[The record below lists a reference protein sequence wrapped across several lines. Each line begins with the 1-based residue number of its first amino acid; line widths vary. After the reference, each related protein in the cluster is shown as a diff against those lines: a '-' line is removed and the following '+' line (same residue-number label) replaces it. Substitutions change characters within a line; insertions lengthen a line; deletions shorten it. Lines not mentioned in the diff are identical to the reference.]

1 MLQSVNVISDV
12 VCPWCFIG
20 KRHLEAALAEYRKR
34 HPEQAPAV
42 HWHAFQLNPDLPR
55 SGADRKTY
63 LERKFG
69 GPQRA
74 AEIYARVSQAGQ
86 RAGLDFQF
94 DRILMQPNT
103 VQAHRLIARAADDG
117 TQDAMVEALFRA
129 YFLDG
134 RNLTDDAVLAEL
146 AEGAGLDRDA
156 AVAFLASDALTDRVA
171 DDAALAQRIG
181 VQGVPFFIF
190 DGRLACSGAQPPE
203 VLVEAMEEAAA
214 MPAEA

>member
-20 KRHLEAALAEYRKR
+20 KRHLEAALAEYRRR
-34 HPEQAPAV
+34 HPEQAPSV
-42 HWHAFQLNPDLPR
+42 HWHAYQLNPDLPGG
-55 SGADRKTY
+55 GADRRTY

-74 AEIYARVSQAGQ
+74 AEIYAHVAQAGQ

-103 VQAHRLIARAADDG
+103 TQAHRLIARAADEG

-134 RNLTDDAVLAEL
+134 RNLTDDTVLADL
-146 AEGAGLDRDA
+146 AEEAGLDRDA
-156 AVAFLASDALTDRVA
+156 ASAFLASDALTDRVT

-190 DGRLACSGAQPPE
+190 NQRLACSGAQPPE

>member
-1 MLQSVNVISDV
+1 MLQTVDVISDV

-20 KRHLEAALAEYRKR
+20 KRHLASALDEYRRR

-55 SGADRKTY
+55 AGADRKSY

-74 AEIYARVSQAGQ
+74 AEIYARVAQAGQ
-86 RAGLDFQF
+86 RAGIDFRF
-94 DRILMQPNT
+94 DRILRQPNT
-103 VQAHRLIARAADDG
+103 SHAHRLIAHAAEHG
-117 TQDAMVEALFRA
+117 VQDALVDALFDA
-129 YFLDG
+129 YFLEG
-134 RNLTDDAVLAEL
+134 RDLTDDAVLA
-146 AEGAGLDRDA
+146 AVAARAGLDADA
-156 AVAFLASDALTDRVA
+156 AAALLASDALSDRVA

-190 DGRLACSGAQPPE
+190 NGRLACSGAQPPE

-214 MPAEA
+214 LPAEA